1 MSTWKQNYESVQA
14 PQRIS
19 EALALLD
26 TAKTETLSPTDLVN
40 FARLQKA
47 LRILNARMASLD
59 PELFHANAWA
69 NVGSWLANVVTYVR
83 DFAQSANLS
92 QLQNANN
99 TVDEVLNVLS
109 PIDGA
114 PPSEFIR
121 ALTDATSAFEQRL
134 IDELE
139 SLRKKAQQSEA
150 QLAKLVAQS
159 QAATADVESLR
170 QTIEVQKARLDQSIA
185 EFQKQFSQAEA
196 TRAAEFA
203 TASQR
208 FLAEFSK
215 LKSDLDA
222 LANDAAATR
231 AAEWSVL
238 KEGSEKA
245 SKEFMEFFAKRQAEV
260 NEIFGAIGSASLSGH
275 FARTADADARA
286 ANLLRWIALTLM
298 AAMIVV
304 GGVSFY
310 QSFEHPD
317 VDWKIFLFRLG
328 TVFVIAI
335 PAIYAAQ
342 ESSKHRRRE
351 QQNRKLQVEL
361 ASIDAYLVQL
371 PEAKRHELKEKLT
384 EKFFGQPD
392 SPERDEPVTRHQ
404 LFDLLS
410 DVLKTLTK
418 AK

>member
-1 MSTWKQNYESVQA
+1 MEQRKKRVTMSTWKQNYESVQA

-59 PELFHANAWA
+59 PELFHANTWA
-69 NVGSWLANVVTYVR
+69 NVGSWLANVLTYVR

-99 TVDEVLNVLS
+99 TVDEVLNVLR
-109 PIDGA
+109 PIDAA

-150 QLAKLVAQS
+150 QLATLVAQS

-170 QTIEVQKARLDQSIA
+170 QTIEGQKARLDQSIA

-215 LKSDLDA
+215 QKSDLDA

-245 SKEFMEFFAKRQAEV
+245 SKEFMDFFAKRQAEV

-275 FARTADADARA
+275 FARTADSDARS
-286 ANLLRWIALTLM
+286 ANLLRWIALALM
-298 AAMIVV
+298 AAMIIV

-342 ESSKHRRRE
+342 ESWKHRRRE
-351 QQNRKLQVEL
+351 
-361 ASIDAYLVQL
+361 
-371 PEAKRHELKEKLT
+371 T
-384 EKFFGQPD
+384 EP
-392 SPERDEPVTRHQ
+392 
-404 LFDLLS
+404 
-410 DVLKTLTK
+410 K
-418 AK
+418 ATGGACVN